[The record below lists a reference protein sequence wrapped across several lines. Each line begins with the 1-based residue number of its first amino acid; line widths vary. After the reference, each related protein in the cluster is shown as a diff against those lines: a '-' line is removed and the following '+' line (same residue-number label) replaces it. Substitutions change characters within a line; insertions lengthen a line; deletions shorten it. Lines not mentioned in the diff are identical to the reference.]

1 MLLSKL
7 VYVSI
12 PLVLVNIS
20 INTIGAANTFYI
32 FLAFATIYGYHLLYK
47 QEYEDILD
55 LQDFF
60 NSPSPSNSTQERNIT
75 DEIDEILNQEYGFAD
90 NECSDDD
97 FVDGI
102 ERVAEE
108 VAEEIIEDVQEG
120 VEEIIEDVQE
130 IVEEISPIL
139 QEVANEIIEQVV
151 DQKIEN
157 IAPEVLETVDE
168 IIEEVVPES
177 IAPIVEEVV
186 NESAPVVEEAVEE
199 AVQEIVEGKEEG
211 KWFSIG
217 PWSSLK

>member
-12 PLVLVNIS
+12 PLVLVNVS

-32 FLAFATIYGYHLLYK
+32 FLVFATIYSYHLHYK
-47 QEYEDILD
+47 QEYED

-60 NSPSPSNSTQERNIT
+60 TDNSPSPSNSTQSRNIT
-75 DEIDEILNQEYGFAD
+75 DEIDEILNEEYGFAD

-102 ERVAEE
+102 ERV
-108 VAEEIIEDVQEG
+108 VEDIQEDIQEG

-130 IVEEISPIL
+130 VVEEISPIL

-157 IAPEVLETVDE
+157 VAPEVLEIVDE

-186 NESAPVVEEAVEE
+186 NESAPVVEEAIEE
-199 AVQEIVEGKEEG
+199 AVQEVVEDKEEG

-217 PWSSLK
+217 PWSSSK

>member
-12 PLVLVNIS
+12 PLVLVNVS

-32 FLAFATIYGYHLLYK
+32 FLVFATIYSCHLHYK
-47 QEYEDILD
+47 QEYED

-60 NSPSPSNSTQERNIT
+60 TDNSPSPSNSTQERNIT

>member
-32 FLAFATIYGYHLLYK
+32 FLVFATIYSCHIRYK
-47 QEYEDILD
+47 HEFED
-55 LQDFF
+55 LQDFITE
-60 NSPSPSNSTQERNIT
+60 NSPSPSPSPPSPTSSTKARNIT
-75 DEIDEILNQEYGFAD
+75 DEIDEILNEEYGFAD
-90 NECSDDD
+90 NEFSDDD

-102 ERVAEE
+102 ERV
-108 VAEEIIEDVQEG
+108 VEDV
-120 VEEIIEDVQE
+120 VEDIVEDIQE
-130 IVEEISPIL
+130 IVQEVAPVL
-139 QEVANEIIEQVV
+139 QEIANEIIEQVV

-157 IAPEVLETVDE
+157 IAPEILETVDE

-177 IAPIVEEVV
+177 IAPIVEEVI

-199 AVQEIVEGKEEG
+199 AVEEIVEDKEEG

-217 PWSSLK
+217 PWSSSK